1 MYHKGA
7 LVLYFIHIVQIK
19 VVVVSI
25 RYRTEVYTK
34 DLDSPNSDWVTMP
47 ELPDSR
53 MWHGCVVAEVD
64 GVRGQPSPILVCL
77 SLSSIVYTA
86 IPSRP

>member
-1 MYHKGA
+1 MD
-7 LVLYFIHIVQIK
+7 IK
-19 VVVVSI
+19 PFVINNTTPVCSFDNGTGFRE
-25 RYRTEVYTK
+25 RYRT
-34 DLDSPNSDWVTMP
+34 DLDSPNSDLVTMP

-53 MWHGCVVAEVD
+53 MWHDCVVAEVD